1 MIADPM
7 SEHRVAMSQAR
18 RALLSKLQFYS
29 LFLIKE
35 RETGSKSSQVNRK
48 RETTK
53 GRTFC
58 CVINFWQYEKGK
70 RDG

>member
-35 RETGSKSSQVNRK
+35 KETGSKSSQVKSTENERQQK
-48 RETTK
+48 AVH
-53 GRTFC
+53 FA
-58 CVINFWQYEKGK
+58 V
-70 RDG
+70 